1 MNLLLIIKLSFFNN
15 IKSNLVGKIIK
26 KYIMAIII
34 GEINF
39 PNKNPNF
46 IQTIFNGV
54 RIFDLFNPRTKN
66 DIDKIINNNDK
77 SKFSFEK

>member
-1 MNLLLIIKLSFFNN
+1 
-15 IKSNLVGKIIK
+15 
-26 KYIMAIII
+26 MAIII

>member
-1 MNLLLIIKLSFFNN
+1 
-15 IKSNLVGKIIK
+15 
-26 KYIMAIII
+26 MAIII

-46 IQTIFNGV
+46 IQTIFNDV